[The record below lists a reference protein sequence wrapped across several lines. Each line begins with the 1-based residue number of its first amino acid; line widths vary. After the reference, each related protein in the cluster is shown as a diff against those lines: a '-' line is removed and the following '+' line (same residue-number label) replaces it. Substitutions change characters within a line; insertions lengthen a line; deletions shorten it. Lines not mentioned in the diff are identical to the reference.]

1 MPASTV
7 NLREIQAPIKARY
20 LERPEEAVIE
30 CIARSAGSDLADPLH
45 CEITLDSAPG
55 LVLRSGAHTGVGG
68 AGDVPCSGD
77 LLVAAL
83 LACQETTIRMVAAAM
98 GIELEE
104 IKVTATAIADLRG
117 TLAMSREVPVGM
129 TGIDCQVRVR
139 VRDDGRGERAQR
151 LLENAEKYCIVL
163 NTLRNGVDVK
173 TEFKVESV

>member
-7 NLREIQAPIKARY
+7 NLRELQAPIKARY
-20 LERPEEAVIE
+20 LENPGEALIE
-30 CIARSAGSDLADPLH
+30 CVARSAASDLADPLH
-45 CEITLDSAPG
+45 CEVNIDSAPG
-55 LVLRSGAHTGVGG
+55 VVIRSGAHVGVGG

-98 GIELEE
+98 GIELEAIE
-104 IKVTATAIADLRG
+104 VSATARADLRG
-117 TLAMSREVPVGM
+117 TLAMNRQVPVGM
-129 TGIDCQVRVR
+129 TGIDCRVR
-139 VRDDGRGERAQR
+139 LKVRDDGRGERAQR

-173 TEFKVESV
+173 TDFEVALI